1 MLDHIEHRLNQLEF
15 KCRRPVEHV
24 LAGEYQSVFRGR
36 GLEFED
42 VRPYQRGDD
51 VRAMD
56 WKVTARTGEPHIKRY
71 IEEREQVVYLLV
83 DVSASM
89 RHDNSGNKR
98 ETLTELCALIT
109 LSAIK
114 NQDRVGLILFS
125 DQIEQII
132 MPSKGRQHAMRII
145 DELIN
150 FKPTNKKTDL
160 LSMLERFRHLSRKY
174 SIVFLISDFLTDPS
188 TLELQALSST
198 HDLNTIQILH
208 PANEPKQGRALIRIE
223 DAETGQ
229 QEVIDSTYQ
238 NTQYAVQQ
246 VQLREEMFKAGVNL
260 MQIESGSDCVDAL
273 TAYFHERQRR
283 EIDETGG

>member
-1 MLDHIEHRLNQLEF
+1 M
-15 KCRRPVEHV
+15 

-42 VRPYQRGDD
+42 VRAYQHGDD

-56 WKVTARTGEPHIKRY
+56 WKVTARTGEAHIKRY

-98 ETLTELCALIT
+98 ETLSELCALIT
-109 LSAIK
+109 LAAIK

-125 DQIEQII
+125 DQIEQVI
-132 MPSKGRQHAMRII
+132 MPSKGRRHALRII

-150 FKPTNKKTDL
+150 FEPRNKKTDL
-160 LSMLERFRHLSRKY
+160 ANLLERFRHLSRKY
-174 SIVFLISDFLTDPS
+174 SIVFLISDFLTDPN

-198 HDLNTIQILH
+198 HDLNTIQIVH
-208 PANEPKQGRALIRIE
+208 PINKTSKARALIRIE

-229 QEVIDSTYQ
+229 QQVIDSARQ
-238 NTQYAVQQ
+238 NTQRVAQQ
-246 VQLREEMFKAGVNL
+246 AQLREEMLKAGVNL

-273 TAYFHERQRR
+273 TAYLHERQRR

>member
-1 MLDHIEHRLNQLEF
+1 MLDHIENRLNLLEL

-24 LAGEYQSVFRGR
+24 LAGEYKSVFRGR

-42 VRPYQRGDD
+42 VRAYQPGDD

-89 RHDNSGNKR
+89 RHDNSGKKR
-98 ETLTELCALIT
+98 ETLAELCALIT
-109 LSAIK
+109 LAAIR

-125 DQIEQII
+125 EQIEQII
-132 MPSKGRQHAMRII
+132 MPSKGRRHAMRII
-145 DELIN
+145 DELVN

-160 LSMLERFRHLSRKY
+160 ACMLERFRHLSRKY

-188 TLELQALSST
+188 TLELQSLSST
-198 HDLNTIQILH
+198 HDLNTIQIIH
-208 PANEPKQGRALIRIE
+208 PANESKLGRALIRIE
-223 DAETGQ
+223 DAETGH

-238 NTQYAVQQ
+238 NTQYAAQE
-246 VQLREEMFKAGVNL
+246 VQLREEMLKAGVNL

-283 EIDETGG
+283 EVDETGG

>member
-1 MLDHIEHRLNQLEF
+1 MLDHIEHRLNLLEL

-42 VRPYQRGDD
+42 VRAYQYGDD
-51 VRAMD
+51 VRSMD

-89 RHDNSGNKR
+89 RHDNSGKKR

-109 LSAIK
+109 LAAIK

-125 DQIEQII
+125 NQIEQII
-132 MPSKGRQHAMRII
+132 MPSKGRRHAMRII
-145 DELIN
+145 NELIN

-160 LSMLERFRHLSRKY
+160 ASMLECFRLLSRKY
-174 SIVFLISDFLTDPS
+174 SIVFLISDFLTDPNTS
-188 TLELQALSST
+188 ELQALSNV

-208 PANEPKQGRALIRIE
+208 QKNKSKQRRALIRIE

-229 QEVIDSTYQ
+229 QQVIDYAHQ
-238 NTQYAVQQ
+238 YTQQAAQQ
-246 VQLREEMFKAGVNL
+246 TQLKEEMLRAGINL
-260 MQIESGSDCVDAL
+260 MQIEIGADCVDAL
-273 TAYFHERQRR
+273 TAYFNERQRR
-283 EIDETGG
+283 ETDETGG

>member
-1 MLDHIEHRLNQLEF
+1 MLDHIEHRLNLLEF

-109 LSAIK
+109 LAAIK

-132 MPSKGRQHAMRII
+132 MPSKGRRHAMRII

-208 PANEPKQGRALIRIE
+208 PANESKKGRALIRIE

-229 QEVIDSTYQ
+229 QEIIDSTYQ
-238 NTQYAVQQ
+238 NTQYAAQQ
-246 VQLREEMFKAGVNL
+246 VQLREEMLKAGINL

>member
-1 MLDHIEHRLNQLEF
+1 MLDHIERRLNLLEL

-24 LAGEYQSVFRGR
+24 LAGEYKSVFRGR

-42 VRPYQRGDD
+42 VRAYQPGDD

-89 RHDNSGNKR
+89 RHDNSGKKR

-109 LSAIK
+109 LAAIR

-132 MPSKGRQHAMRII
+132 MPSKGRRHAMRII
-145 DELIN
+145 DELVN

-160 LSMLERFRHLSRKY
+160 ACMLESFRHLSRKY

-188 TLELQALSST
+188 TLELQALSNA

-208 PANEPKQGRALIRIE
+208 PANESKVGRALIRIE
-223 DAETGQ
+223 DAETGH

-238 NTQYAVQQ
+238 NTQHAARQ
-246 VQLREEMFKAGVNL
+246 VQLREEMLKAGVNL

>member
-1 MLDHIEHRLNQLEF
+1 MLDHIEHRLNLLEL

-24 LAGEYQSVFRGR
+24 LAGEYKSVFRGR

-42 VRPYQRGDD
+42 VRPYQHGDD

-89 RHDNSGNKR
+89 RHDNSGIKR

-109 LSAIK
+109 LAAIK
-114 NQDRVGLILFS
+114 NQDRVGIILFS

-132 MPSKGRQHAMRII
+132 MPSKGRRHGMRII

-150 FKPTNKKTDL
+150 FKPTNKKTDFV
-160 LSMLERFRHLSRKY
+160 SMLERFRLLSRKY

-188 TLELQALSST
+188 MLELQALSSI
-198 HDLNTIQILH
+198 HDFNTIQILH
-208 PANEPKQGRALIRIE
+208 PSNESKKGRALIRIE
-223 DAETGQ
+223 DAETGR
-229 QEVIDSTYQ
+229 QEVIDSTHQ
-238 NTQYAVQQ
+238 NTQYVAQQ
-246 VQLREEMFKAGVNL
+246 VQLREEMLKAGIKL

-273 TAYFHERQRR
+273 SAYFHERQRR
-283 EIDETGG
+283 VIDETGG

>member
-1 MLDHIEHRLNQLEF
+1 MLDHIEHRLNLLEF

-24 LAGEYQSVFRGR
+24 LAGEYKSVFRGR

-42 VRPYQRGDD
+42 VRPYQHGDD

-132 MPSKGRQHAMRII
+132 MPSKGRRHAMRII

-188 TLELQALSST
+188 MLELQALSST

-208 PANEPKQGRALIRIE
+208 PANEPKKGRALIRIE

-238 NTQYAVQQ
+238 NTQYAAQQ
-246 VQLREEMFKAGVNL
+246 VQLREEMLKAGVNL
-260 MQIESGSDCVDAL
+260 MQIESGNDCVDAL

>member
-1 MLDHIEHRLNQLEF
+1 MLDHIAHRLNLLEL
-15 KCRRPVEHV
+15 KCRRPVEHL
-24 LAGEYQSVFRGR
+24 LAGEYQSIFRGR

-42 VRPYQRGDD
+42 VRAYQYGDD

-109 LSAIK
+109 LAAIK

-132 MPSKGRQHAMRII
+132 MPSKGRRHAMRII

-160 LSMLERFRHLSRKY
+160 ASMLERFRLLSRKY
-174 SIVFLISDFLTDPS
+174 SIVFLISDFLTDPN
-188 TLELQALSST
+188 TLELQALSSI
-198 HDLNTIQILH
+198 HDLNAIQILH
-208 PANEPKQGRALIRIE
+208 SCLKARQIRALIRIE

-229 QEVIDSTYQ
+229 QQVIDSAHQY
-238 NTQYAVQQ
+238 TQQAAQQ
-246 VQLREEMFKAGVNL
+246 AQLKEEMLKAGVNL

-273 TAYFHERQRR
+273 SAYFHQRQRR
-283 EIDETGG
+283 ITDESGG

>member
-1 MLDHIEHRLNQLEF
+1 MLDHIAHRLNLLEL
-15 KCRRPVEHV
+15 KCRRPVEHL
-24 LAGEYQSVFRGR
+24 LAGEYQSIFRGR

-42 VRPYQRGDD
+42 VRAYQYGDD

-56 WKVTARTGEPHIKRY
+56 GKVTARTGEPHIKRY

-109 LSAIK
+109 LAAIK

-132 MPSKGRQHAMRII
+132 MPSKGRRHAMRII

-160 LSMLERFRHLSRKY
+160 ASMLERFRLLSRKY
-174 SIVFLISDFLTDPS
+174 SIVFLISDFLTDPN
-188 TLELQALSST
+188 TLELQALSSI
-198 HDLNTIQILH
+198 HDLNAIQILH
-208 PANEPKQGRALIRIE
+208 PCLKARQMRALIRIE

-229 QEVIDSTYQ
+229 QQVIDSAHQY
-238 NTQYAVQQ
+238 TQQAAQQ
-246 VQLREEMFKAGVNL
+246 AQLKEEMLKAGVNL

-273 TAYFHERQRR
+273 SAYFHQRQRR
-283 EIDETGG
+283 ITDESGG

>member
-1 MLDHIEHRLNQLEF
+1 MLDHIEHRLNLLEF

-24 LAGEYQSVFRGR
+24 LAGEYKSVFRGR

-42 VRPYQRGDD
+42 VRPYQHGDD

-89 RHDNSGNKR
+89 RHDNSGDKR

-109 LSAIK
+109 FAAIK

-132 MPSKGRQHAMRII
+132 MPSKGRRHAMRII

-238 NTQYAVQQ
+238 NTQYAAQQ
-246 VQLREEMFKAGVNL
+246 VQLREEMLKAGVNL

>member
-1 MLDHIEHRLNQLEF
+1 MLDHIERRLNLLEL

-24 LAGEYQSVFRGR
+24 LAGEYKSVFRGR

-42 VRPYQRGDD
+42 VRAYQPGDD

-109 LSAIK
+109 LAAIR

-132 MPSKGRQHAMRII
+132 VPSKGRRHATRII
-145 DELIN
+145 DELVN

-160 LSMLERFRHLSRKY
+160 ACMLERFRHLSRKY

-188 TLELQALSST
+188 TLELQALSNA

-208 PANEPKQGRALIRIE
+208 PANESKVGRALIRIE
-223 DAETGQ
+223 DAETGH

-238 NTQYAVQQ
+238 NTQHAARQ
-246 VQLREEMFKAGVNL
+246 VQLREEMLKAGVNL

>member
-1 MLDHIEHRLNQLEF
+1 
-15 KCRRPVEHV
+15 
-24 LAGEYQSVFRGR
+24 
-36 GLEFED
+36 
-42 VRPYQRGDD
+42 
-51 VRAMD
+51 MD

-132 MPSKGRQHAMRII
+132 MPSKGRRHAMRII

-160 LSMLERFRHLSRKY
+160 LCMLERFRHLSRKY

-208 PANEPKQGRALIRIE
+208 PANELKQGRALIRIE
-223 DAETGQ
+223 DAETGH

-238 NTQYAVQQ
+238 NTQYAAQQ
-246 VQLREEMFKAGVNL
+246 VQLREEMLKAGVNL

>member
-1 MLDHIEHRLNQLEF
+1 MLDHIEHRLNLLEL

-24 LAGEYQSVFRGR
+24 LAGEYQSVFRGH

-42 VRPYQRGDD
+42 VRAYQYGDD

-56 WKVTARTGEPHIKRY
+56 WKVTARTGNPHITRY
-71 IEEREQVVYLLV
+71 IEAREQVVYLLV

-98 ETLTELCALIT
+98 ETLNELCALIT
-109 LSAIK
+109 LAAIK

-132 MPSKGRQHAMRII
+132 MPSKGRRHAMRII

-160 LSMLERFRHLSRKY
+160 ASMLERFRLLSRKY

-188 TLELQALSST
+188 TLELQALSSV

-208 PANEPKQGRALIRIE
+208 PANKSKQSRALIRIE

-229 QEVIDSTYQ
+229 QQVIDSAHQY
-238 NTQYAVQQ
+238 TQQAAQQ
-246 VQLREEMFKAGVNL
+246 AHLREEMLKAGVNL
-260 MQIESGSDCVDAL
+260 MQIESGTDCVDAL
-273 TAYFHERQRR
+273 TAYFHERRR
-283 EIDETGG
+283 CEIDETGG

>member
-1 MLDHIEHRLNQLEF
+1 
-15 KCRRPVEHV
+15 V

-42 VRPYQRGDD
+42 VRAYQHGDD

-56 WKVTARTGEPHIKRY
+56 WKVTARTGEAHIKRY

-98 ETLTELCALIT
+98 ETLSELCALIT
-109 LSAIK
+109 LAAIK

-132 MPSKGRQHAMRII
+132 MPSKGRRHALRII

-150 FKPTNKKTDL
+150 FKPRNKKTDL
-160 LSMLERFRHLSRKY
+160 ANLLERFRHLSRKH
-174 SIVFLISDFLTDPS
+174 SIVFLISDFLTNPN
-188 TLELQALSST
+188 TLELQALSSI
-198 HDLNTIQILH
+198 HDLNTIQIVH
-208 PANEPKQGRALIRIE
+208 PINKTSQARALIRIE

-229 QEVIDSTYQ
+229 QQIIDSTHQ
-238 NTQYAVQQ
+238 NRQRVAQQ
-246 VQLREEMFKAGVNL
+246 AQLREEMLKAGVNL

-273 TAYFHERQRR
+273 TAYLHERQRR

>member
-1 MLDHIEHRLNQLEF
+1 MLDHIEHRLNLLEL

-24 LAGEYQSVFRGR
+24 LAGEYQSIFRGR

-42 VRPYQRGDD
+42 VHAYQYGDD

-109 LSAIK
+109 LAAIK

-132 MPSKGRQHAMRII
+132 MPSKGRRHAMRII

-160 LSMLERFRHLSRKY
+160 ASMLERFRLLSRKY
-174 SIVFLISDFLTDPS
+174 SIVFLISDFLTDPN
-188 TLELQALSST
+188 TLELQALSNV

-208 PANEPKQGRALIRIE
+208 PANKSKPRRALIRIE

-229 QEVIDSTYQ
+229 QKVIDSAHQY
-238 NTQYAVQQ
+238 TQQAAQQ
-246 VQLREEMFKAGVNL
+246 AQLKEEMLNSGVNL

-273 TAYFHERQRR
+273 SAYFHQRQRR
-283 EIDETGG
+283 KTDESGG

>member
-1 MLDHIEHRLNQLEF
+1 MLDHIERRLNLLEL

-24 LAGEYQSVFRGR
+24 LAGEYKSVFRGR

-42 VRPYQRGDD
+42 VRAYQPGDD

-109 LSAIK
+109 LAAIR

-132 MPSKGRQHAMRII
+132 VPSKGRRHATRII
-145 DELIN
+145 DELVN

-160 LSMLERFRHLSRKY
+160 ACMLERFRHLSRKY

-188 TLELQALSST
+188 ILELQALSNA

-208 PANEPKQGRALIRIE
+208 PANESKVGRALIRIE
-223 DAETGQ
+223 DAETGH

-238 NTQYAVQQ
+238 NTQHAARQ
-246 VQLREEMFKAGVNL
+246 VQLREEMLKAGVNL

>member
-1 MLDHIEHRLNQLEF
+1 MLDHIEHRLNLLEF

-24 LAGEYQSVFRGR
+24 LAGEYKSVFRGR

-42 VRPYQRGDD
+42 VRPYQHGDD

-132 MPSKGRQHAMRII
+132 MPSKGRRHAMRII

-208 PANEPKQGRALIRIE
+208 PPNESKKGRALIRIE

-229 QEVIDSTYQ
+229 QEIIDSTYQ
-238 NTQYAVQQ
+238 NTQYAAQQ
-246 VQLREEMFKAGVNL
+246 VQLREGMLKAGINL

>member
-1 MLDHIEHRLNQLEF
+1 MLDHIEHRLNLLEL
-15 KCRRPVEHV
+15 KCRRPVEPV

-42 VRPYQRGDD
+42 VRAYQYGDD

-89 RHDNSGNKR
+89 RHDNSGNKL
-98 ETLTELCALIT
+98 ETLIELCALIT
-109 LSAIK
+109 LAAIK

-132 MPSKGRQHAMRII
+132 TPSKGRRHAMRII

-150 FKPTNKKTDL
+150 FKPTNKKTDVA
-160 LSMLERFRHLSRKY
+160 SMLERFRILSCKY
-174 SIVFLISDFLTDPS
+174 SIVFLISDFLTDPN
-188 TLELQALSST
+188 TLELQALSSI
-198 HDLNTIQILH
+198 HDLTAIQIIQ
-208 PANEPKQGRALIRIE
+208 PSFKARQMRGLIRIE

-229 QEVIDSTYQ
+229 QQVIDSAHQY
-238 NTQYAVQQ
+238 TQQALQQ
-246 VQLREEMFKAGVNL
+246 TQLKEDVLMAGVNL
-260 MQIESGSDCVDAL
+260 MQIEIGADCVDAL
-273 TAYFHERQRR
+273 TAYFHQRQHR
-283 EIDETGG
+283 ETDKPGV

>member
-1 MLDHIEHRLNQLEF
+1 MLDHIEHRLHLLEL

-42 VRPYQRGDD
+42 VRAYQHGDD

-56 WKVTARTGEPHIKRY
+56 WKVTARTGEAHIKRY

-98 ETLTELCALIT
+98 ETLSELCALIT
-109 LSAIK
+109 LAAIK

-132 MPSKGRQHAMRII
+132 MPSKGRRHALRII

-150 FKPTNKKTDL
+150 FKPRNKKTDL
-160 LSMLERFRHLSRKY
+160 ANLLERFRHLSRKH
-174 SIVFLISDFLTDPS
+174 SIVFLISDFLTNPN
-188 TLELQALSST
+188 TLELQALSSI
-198 HDLNTIQILH
+198 HDLNTIQIVH
-208 PANEPKQGRALIRIE
+208 PINKTSHARALIRIE

-229 QEVIDSTYQ
+229 QQIIDSTRQ
-238 NTQYAVQQ
+238 NRQWVAQQ
-246 VQLREEMFKAGVNL
+246 AQLREEMLKAGVNL

-273 TAYFHERQRR
+273 TAYLHERQRR

>member
-1 MLDHIEHRLNQLEF
+1 MLDHIEHRLNLLEL
-15 KCRRPVEHV
+15 KCRRPVEHL
-24 LAGEYQSVFRGR
+24 LAGEYRSVFRGR

-42 VRPYQRGDD
+42 VRAYQHGDD
-51 VRAMD
+51 VRTMD

-71 IEEREQVVYLLV
+71 IEEREQFVYLLV

-89 RHDNSGNKR
+89 RHDNSGKKR

-109 LSAIK
+109 LAAIK

-132 MPSKGRQHAMRII
+132 MPSKGRRHAMRIL

-160 LSMLERFRHLSRKY
+160 ARMLERFRHLSRKH
-174 SIVFLISDFLTDPS
+174 SIVFLLSDFLTDPH
-188 TLELQALSST
+188 TLDLQALSSI
-198 HDLNTIQILH
+198 HDLNTIQIAD
-208 PANEPKQGRALIRIE
+208 PVNETRQARALIRIE

-229 QEVIDSTYQ
+229 QQVVDSAHQ
-238 NTQYAVQQ
+238 NTQQGAQQ
-246 VQLREEMFKAGVNL
+246 AQLREDMLKAGVNL

-273 TAYFHERQRR
+273 TAYFHGRQRR

>member
-1 MLDHIEHRLNQLEF
+1 MLDHIEHRLHLLEL

-42 VRPYQRGDD
+42 VRAYQHGDD

-56 WKVTARTGEPHIKRY
+56 WKVTARTGEAHIKRY

-89 RHDNSGNKR
+89 RHDNSGDKR
-98 ETLTELCALIT
+98 ETLSELCALIT
-109 LSAIK
+109 LAAIK

-132 MPSKGRQHAMRII
+132 MPSKGRRHALRII

-150 FKPTNKKTDL
+150 FKPRNKKTDL
-160 LSMLERFRHLSRKY
+160 ANLLERFRHLSRKH
-174 SIVFLISDFLTDPS
+174 SIVFLISDFLTNPN
-188 TLELQALSST
+188 TLELQALSSI
-198 HDLNTIQILH
+198 HDLNTIQIVH
-208 PANEPKQGRALIRIE
+208 PINKTSQARALIRIE

-229 QEVIDSTYQ
+229 QQIIDSTRQ
-238 NTQYAVQQ
+238 NRQRVAQQ
-246 VQLREEMFKAGVNL
+246 AQLREEMLKAGVNL

-273 TAYFHERQRR
+273 TAYLHERQRR

>member
-24 LAGEYQSVFRGR
+24 LAGEYKSVFRGR

-42 VRPYQRGDD
+42 VRPYQHGDD

-132 MPSKGRQHAMRII
+132 MPSKGRRHAMRII

-150 FKPTNKKTDL
+150 FKPTKKKTDL
-160 LSMLERFRHLSRKY
+160 LCMLEHFRHLSRKY

-188 TLELQALSST
+188 MLELQALSST

-208 PANEPKQGRALIRIE
+208 PANESKQGRALIRIE

-238 NTQYAVQQ
+238 NTQYAAQQ
-246 VQLREEMFKAGVNL
+246 VQLREEMLKAGVNL

>member
-1 MLDHIEHRLNQLEF
+1 MLDQIEHRLNLLEL
-15 KCRRPVEHV
+15 KCQRLVEHV

-42 VRPYQRGDD
+42 ARAYQYGDD

-89 RHDNSGNKR
+89 RHDNSEKKR

-109 LSAIK
+109 LAAIK
-114 NQDRVGLILFS
+114 NQDRVGLVLFS

-132 MPSKGRQHAMRII
+132 MPSKGRRHAMRII
-145 DELIN
+145 DELMN

-160 LSMLERFRHLSRKY
+160 ASMLERFRLLSRKY
-174 SIVFLISDFLTDPS
+174 SIVFLISDFLTDPN
-188 TLELQALSST
+188 TLELQALSNV

-208 PANEPKQGRALIRIE
+208 PANKSKPRRALIRIE

-229 QEVIDSTYQ
+229 QKVIDSAHEY
-238 NTQYAVQQ
+238 TQQAAQQ
-246 VQLREEMFKAGVNL
+246 AQLKEEMLKAGVNL
-260 MQIESGSDCVDAL
+260 MQIESGSDCFDAL
-273 TAYFHERQRR
+273 SAYFHQRQRHKT
-283 EIDETGG
+283 DESGG

>member
-15 KCRRPVEHV
+15 KCRRPVEHL
-24 LAGEYQSVFRGR
+24 LAGEYESVFRGR

-42 VRPYQRGDD
+42 VRAYQPGDD

-89 RHDNSGNKR
+89 RHDNSGKKR

-109 LSAIK
+109 LAAIR

-125 DQIEQII
+125 EQIEQII
-132 MPSKGRQHAMRII
+132 MPSKGRRHAMRII
-145 DELIN
+145 DELVN

-160 LSMLERFRHLSRKY
+160 ACMLERFRHLSRKY
-174 SIVFLISDFLTDPS
+174 SIVFLMSDFLTDPS
-188 TLELQALSST
+188 ILELQALSNA

-208 PANEPKQGRALIRIE
+208 SANKSKQGRALIRIE
-223 DAETGQ
+223 DAETGH
-229 QEVIDSTYQ
+229 QEVTDSTYQ
-238 NTQYAVQQ
+238 NTQYAAQE
-246 VQLREEMFKAGVNL
+246 VQLREEMLKAGVNL

-283 EIDETGG
+283 EVDETGG

>member
-1 MLDHIEHRLNQLEF
+1 MLDHIEHRLNLLEL

-42 VRPYQRGDD
+42 VRAYQYGDD

-89 RHDNSGNKR
+89 RHDNSEKKR

-109 LSAIK
+109 LAAMK

-132 MPSKGRQHAMRII
+132 MPSKGRRHAMRII

-160 LSMLERFRHLSRKY
+160 ASMLERFRLLSRKY
-174 SIVFLISDFLTDPS
+174 SIVFLISDFLTDPN
-188 TLELQALSST
+188 TLELQALSNV

-208 PANEPKQGRALIRIE
+208 PANKSKPRRALIRIE

-229 QEVIDSTYQ
+229 QKVIDSAHQY
-238 NTQYAVQQ
+238 TQQAAQRA
-246 VQLREEMFKAGVNL
+246 QLKEEMLKAGVNL
-260 MQIESGSDCVDAL
+260 MQIESGSDCFDAL
-273 TAYFHERQRR
+273 SAYFHQRQRR
-283 EIDETGG
+283 KTDESGG

>member
-1 MLDHIEHRLNQLEF
+1 MLDHIAHRLNLLEL

-42 VRPYQRGDD
+42 VRAYQYGDD

-56 WKVTARTGEPHIKRY
+56 WKVTARTGNPHIKRY

-89 RHDNSGNKR
+89 RNDNSGNKR

-132 MPSKGRQHAMRII
+132 MPSKGRRHAMRII

-160 LSMLERFRHLSRKY
+160 ASMLERFRLLSRKC
-174 SIVFLISDFLTDPS
+174 SIVFLISDFLTDPN
-188 TLELQALSST
+188 TLELQALSSV

-208 PANEPKQGRALIRIE
+208 PDNKSKQRRALIRIE

-229 QEVIDSTYQ
+229 QQVIDSAHQY
-238 NTQYAVQQ
+238 TQQAAEQA
-246 VQLREEMFKAGVNL
+246 QLKEEMLKVGVNL
-260 MQIESGSDCVDAL
+260 LQIEIGADCVDAL
-273 TAYFHERQRR
+273 TYYFHQRQRR
-283 EIDETGG
+283 ETDETGG

>member
-1 MLDHIEHRLNQLEF
+1 MLDHIAHRLNLLEL
-15 KCRRPVEHV
+15 KCRRPVEHL
-24 LAGEYQSVFRGR
+24 LAGEYQSIFRGR

-42 VRPYQRGDD
+42 VRAYQYGDD

-109 LSAIK
+109 LAAIK

-132 MPSKGRQHAMRII
+132 MPSKGRRHAMRII

-160 LSMLERFRHLSRKY
+160 ASMLERFRLLSRKY
-174 SIVFLISDFLTDPS
+174 SIVFLISDFLTDPN
-188 TLELQALSST
+188 TLELQALSSI
-198 HDLNTIQILH
+198 HDLNAIQILH
-208 PANEPKQGRALIRIE
+208 SCLKARQMRALIRIE

-229 QEVIDSTYQ
+229 QQVIDSAHQY
-238 NTQYAVQQ
+238 TQQAAQQ
-246 VQLREEMFKAGVNL
+246 AQLKEEMLKAGVNL

-273 TAYFHERQRR
+273 SAYFHQRQRR
-283 EIDETGG
+283 ITDESGG

>member
-1 MLDHIEHRLNQLEF
+1 MLDHIEHRLNLLEL
-15 KCRRPVEHV
+15 KCRHPVEHV

-42 VRPYQRGDD
+42 VRPYQHGDD

-89 RHDNSGNKR
+89 RHDNSGKKR

-109 LSAIK
+109 LAAIR

-125 DQIEQII
+125 DQIEQI
-132 MPSKGRQHAMRII
+132 MLRSKGRRHAMRII

-160 LSMLERFRHLSRKY
+160 LCMLERFRHLSRKY
-174 SIVFLISDFLTDPS
+174 SIVFLISDFLTDPN
-188 TLELQALSST
+188 TLELQALSNA

-208 PANEPKQGRALIRIE
+208 AANKSKQGRALIRIE
-223 DAETGQ
+223 DAETDQ
-229 QEVIDSTYQ
+229 QQVIDYAHQ
-238 NTQYAVQQ
+238 NKQQ
-246 VQLREEMFKAGVNL
+246 AAQQARLKKEMLQAGINL

-273 TAYFHERQRR
+273 TAYFHERRR
-283 EIDETGG
+283 HEIDETGG

>member
-1 MLDHIEHRLNQLEF
+1 MLDHIAHRLNLLEL
-15 KCRRPVEHV
+15 KCQRLVEHV

-42 VRPYQRGDD
+42 ARAYQYGDD

-56 WKVTARTGEPHIKRY
+56 WKVTARTGNPHIKRY

-109 LSAIK
+109 FAAIK

-132 MPSKGRQHAMRII
+132 MPSKGRRHAMRII
-145 DELIN
+145 EELIN

-160 LSMLERFRHLSRKY
+160 ASMLECFRLLSRKY
-174 SIVFLISDFLTDPS
+174 SIVFLISDFLTDPN
-188 TLELQALSST
+188 TLELQALSNV

-208 PANEPKQGRALIRIE
+208 PANKSKQRRALIRIE

-229 QEVIDSTYQ
+229 QQVIDSAHQY
-238 NTQYAVQQ
+238 TQQAAPQA
-246 VQLREEMFKAGVNL
+246 QLKEEMLKAGVNL
-260 MQIESGSDCVDAL
+260 LQIEIGSDCVDAL
-273 TAYFHERQRR
+273 TNYFHQRQRR
-283 EIDETGG
+283 ETDETGG

>member
-1 MLDHIEHRLNQLEF
+1 
-15 KCRRPVEHV
+15 
-24 LAGEYQSVFRGR
+24 
-36 GLEFED
+36 
-42 VRPYQRGDD
+42 
-51 VRAMD
+51 
-56 WKVTARTGEPHIKRY
+56 
-71 IEEREQVVYLLV
+71 
-83 DVSASM
+83 
-89 RHDNSGNKR
+89 
-98 ETLTELCALIT
+98 
-109 LSAIK
+109 
-114 NQDRVGLILFS
+114 
-125 DQIEQII
+125 
-132 MPSKGRQHAMRII
+132 MPSKGRRHAMRII

-160 LSMLERFRHLSRKY
+160 LCMLERFRHLSRKY

-208 PANEPKQGRALIRIE
+208 PPNESKKGRALIRIE

-229 QEVIDSTYQ
+229 QEIIDSTYQ
-238 NTQYAVQQ
+238 NTQYAAQQ
-246 VQLREEMFKAGVNL
+246 VQLREGMLKAGINL

>member
-1 MLDHIEHRLNQLEF
+1 MQ
-15 KCRRPVEHV
+15 
-24 LAGEYQSVFRGR
+24 YQSVFQGR

-42 VRPYQRGDD
+42 VRAYQYGDD

-71 IEEREQVVYLLV
+71 IEEREQIVYLLV

-98 ETLTELCALIT
+98 ETLNELCALIT
-109 LSAIK
+109 LTAIK

-132 MPSKGRQHAMRII
+132 MPSKCRRHAMRII

-160 LSMLERFRHLSRKY
+160 ASMLERFRLLSRKY
-174 SIVFLISDFLTDPS
+174 SIVFLISDFLTDPNTS
-188 TLELQALSST
+188 ELKALSNA

-208 PANEPKQGRALIRIE
+208 PANKSKQRHTLIRIE

-229 QEVIDSTYQ
+229 QQVISSAH
-238 NTQYAVQQ
+238 QYMQQ
-246 VQLREEMFKAGVNL
+246 AAQQAQLKEEMLKAGVNL

-273 TAYFHERQRR
+273 TAYLHQRQRR
-283 EIDETGG
+283 ETDETGG

>member
-42 VRPYQRGDD
+42 VRPYQQGDD

-71 IEEREQVVYLLV
+71 IEEREQVIYLLV

-132 MPSKGRQHAMRII
+132 MPSKGRRHAMRII

-150 FKPTNKKTDL
+150 FKPTNKKTNL
-160 LSMLERFRHLSRKY
+160 LCMLEHFRNLSRKY
-174 SIVFLISDFLTDPS
+174 SIVFLISDFLTDPN

-208 PANEPKQGRALIRIE
+208 PANELKQGRALIRIE
-223 DAETGQ
+223 DAETGH
-229 QEVIDSTYQ
+229 QEVIDSAYQ
-238 NTQYAVQQ
+238 NRQQ
-246 VQLREEMFKAGVNL
+246 AAQQAQLKEEMLKAGVNL

>member
-42 VRPYQRGDD
+42 VRPYQQGDD

-71 IEEREQVVYLLV
+71 IEEREQVIYLLV

-132 MPSKGRQHAMRII
+132 MPSKGRRHAMRII

-150 FKPTNKKTDL
+150 FKPTNKKTNL
-160 LSMLERFRHLSRKY
+160 LCMLEHFRHLSRKY
-174 SIVFLISDFLTDPS
+174 SIVFLISDFLTDPN

-208 PANEPKQGRALIRIE
+208 PANELKQGRALIRIE
-223 DAETGQ
+223 DAETGH
-229 QEVIDSTYQ
+229 QEVIDSAYQ
-238 NTQYAVQQ
+238 NRQQ
-246 VQLREEMFKAGVNL
+246 AAQQAQLKEEMLKAGVNL

>member
-1 MLDHIEHRLNQLEF
+1 MLDHIEHRLHLLEL

-42 VRPYQRGDD
+42 VRAYQHGDD

-56 WKVTARTGEPHIKRY
+56 WKVTARTGEAHIKRY

-98 ETLTELCALIT
+98 ETLSELCALIT
-109 LSAIK
+109 LAAIK

-132 MPSKGRQHAMRII
+132 MPSKGRRHALRII

-150 FKPTNKKTDL
+150 FKPRNKKTDL
-160 LSMLERFRHLSRKY
+160 ANLLERFRHLSRKY
-174 SIVFLISDFLTDPS
+174 SIVFLISDFLTDPN
-188 TLELQALSST
+188 TLEIQALSSI
-198 HDLNTIQILH
+198 HDLNTIQIVH
-208 PANEPKQGRALIRIE
+208 QINKTSQARALIRIE

-229 QEVIDSTYQ
+229 QQVIDSARQ
-238 NTQYAVQQ
+238 NTQRVAQQ
-246 VQLREEMFKAGVNL
+246 VQFREEMLKAGVNL

-273 TAYFHERQRR
+273 TAYLHERQRR

>member
-1 MLDHIEHRLNQLEF
+1 MLDHIVHRLNLLEL

-42 VRPYQRGDD
+42 VRAYQYGDD

-56 WKVTARTGEPHIKRY
+56 WKVTARTGNPHIKRY

-109 LSAIK
+109 LAAIK

-125 DQIEQII
+125 NQIEQII
-132 MPSKGRQHAMRII
+132 MPSKGRRHAMRII

-150 FKPTNKKTDL
+150 FKPRNKKTDL
-160 LSMLERFRHLSRKY
+160 ASMLERFRLLSRKY
-174 SIVFLISDFLTDPS
+174 SIVFLISDFLTDPN
-188 TLELQALSST
+188 TLELQALSSV

-208 PANEPKQGRALIRIE
+208 PTNKSKQRRALIRIE

-229 QEVIDSTYQ
+229 LQVIDSAHK
-238 NTQYAVQQ
+238 YAQQ
-246 VQLREEMFKAGVNL
+246 AAQQAHLREEMLKAGVNF
-260 MQIESGSDCVDAL
+260 MQIESGTDCVDAL
-273 TAYFHERQRR
+273 TAYFHERRR
-283 EIDETGG
+283 CEIDETGG